1 MSLQRLIALVVAL
14 FVMAFVISLV
24 LATTGGSQSSD
35 GRASFKTALER
46 YTNTCHG
53 GLSREFDPGKI
64 LLLQPNSIGR
74 ATAVAL
80 RRETRASR
88 PLVVSATLAPD
99 DHERGPE
106 AKFQCGRRV
115 WQRTVVVYIR
125 LRAMLPSQSLSQRVD
140 FVGRFPGGYR
150 VWEVVH

>member
-1 MSLQRLIALVVAL
+1 MSLQRLIAFVVPFA
-14 FVMAFVISLV
+14 VIAFGISLV
-24 LATTGGSQSSD
+24 LATTGGSRSSD
-35 GRASFKTALER
+35 RRAGFSTAPER
-46 YTNTCHG
+46 FAKTCHG
-53 GLSREFDPGKI
+53 GLSREFDPAKI
-64 LLLQPNSIGR
+64 LPLQTNSIGP
-74 ATAVAL
+74 ATAVPL

-99 DHERGPE
+99 DQGRGPE

-125 LRAMLPSQSLSQRVD
+125 LRAMLPSESLSQRVD
-140 FVGRFPGGYR
+140 FVGRFPDGYH